1 MVRRALAGLFA
12 ASLASCA
19 APPAPLPPES
29 DDRAILAIE
38 EGRYERG
45 PVDSYDLIIGP
56 PEVVTFMNREA
67 DGGKV
72 RLRALLDSP
81 KKYVRYFAVLALSQ
95 IADAEAR
102 SILSRWARRAG
113 EPDLTLA
120 RIAAVRLIW
129 RNDFSLR
136 ECIRAIPSTDTFA
149 LMHVFGLARY
159 RFGLESFQFSED
171 PHVNEGRLKEFN
183 EMLDDVPE
191 WFMRTL
197 R

>member
-1 MVRRALAGLFA
+1 MT
-12 ASLASCA
+12 ST
-19 APPAPLPPES
+19 
-29 DDRAILAIE
+29 D
-38 EGRYERG
+38 
-45 PVDSYDLIIGP
+45 DSYDLIIGP

-67 DGGKV
+67 DSGKV
-72 RLRALLDSP
+72 RLRAFLDSP
-81 KKYVRYFAVLALSQ
+81 RKHVRYFAVLALSQ
-95 IADAEAR
+95 IADRESR
-102 SILSRWARRAG
+102 SILGSWARAAG
-113 EPDLTLA
+113 GENRTLV

-171 PHVNEGRLKEFN
+171 PRVNESRLKEFN

-191 WFMRTL
+191 WLMRTL